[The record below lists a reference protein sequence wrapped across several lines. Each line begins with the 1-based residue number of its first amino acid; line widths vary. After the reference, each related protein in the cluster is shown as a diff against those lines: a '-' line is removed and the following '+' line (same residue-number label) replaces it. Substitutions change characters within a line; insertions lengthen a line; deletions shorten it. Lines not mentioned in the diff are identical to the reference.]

1 MELILGQALALFT
14 ALCFAQNSLIYA
26 HVGRIVSSSTTAHIR
41 LWIALPAILLIHLIF
56 LGTLFPV
63 GVSLQSWIFMGLSG
77 VLGFCIADL
86 FIFSALVKI
95 GARQTMVIMTT
106 SPLFSTLFAFFIEKE
121 VITYFQAFGMF
132 VTLMGVAL
140 VILVDKNKKET
151 TGNKNVELGVLF
163 AFLGAI
169 TQALAMVLAK
179 KGMGSSV
186 HPISANVIRLFFG
199 LVALVIFTLLRK
211 SFFSDFKLFS
221 NKSELKVLLL
231 IVAAALVGP
240 VLGIILNLWALSI
253 APVGIVTTLSQ
264 MTPVLLLPL
273 EKYVL
278 KRYVSPLASV
288 GTIIAV
294 VGTVLLFI
302 SPNPF

>member
-26 HVGRIVSSSTTAHIR
+26 YVGRIVSSSTTAHIR
-41 LWIALPAILLIHLIF
+41 LWIAFPVILLVHLIF
-56 LGTLFPV
+56 LGTLVPV
-63 GVSLQSWIFMGLSG
+63 GISFHSWLFIGTSG

-106 SPLFSTLFAFFIEKE
+106 SPLFSTIFAFFIEKE
-121 VITYFQAFGMF
+121 VITYFQSFGMF
-132 VTLMGVAL
+132 VTLFGVAL
-140 VILVDKNKKET
+140 VILIDKNKKET
-151 TGNKNVELGVLF
+151 TDKKNIETGVFF

-169 TQALAMVLAK
+169 TQAFAMVLAK
-179 KGMGSSV
+179 NGMGATV
-186 HPISANVIRLFFG
+186 HPISANAIRLFFG
-199 LVALVIFTLLRK
+199 LISLIIYTLVRK
-211 SFFSDFKLFS
+211 SFITDFRLFI
-221 NKSELKVLLL
+221 NKSEMKVLLL

-240 VLGIILNLWALSI
+240 VLGIVLNLWALSI

-273 EKYVL
+273 EKYML
-278 KRYVSPLASV
+278 KRPVSPLASI

-302 SPNPF
+302 SPIPL

>member
-41 LWIALPAILLIHLIF
+41 LWIAFPAILLIHYIF
-56 LGTLFPV
+56 LGTLFPY
-63 GVSLQSWIFMGLSG
+63 GASLESWFFIGLSG

-106 SPLFSTLFAFFIEKE
+106 SPLFSTLLAFFIEKE
-121 VITYFQAFGMF
+121 VITYFQTFGMF
-132 VTLMGVAL
+132 ITLMGVAL
-140 VILVDKNKKET
+140 VILVDRNKKET
-151 TGNKNVELGVLF
+151 IKNKNIEMGVLF

-179 KGMGSSV
+179 KGMASTV
-186 HPISANVIRLFFG
+186 HPISANVIRLLFG
-199 LVALVIFTLLRK
+199 LIALIIFTLIRK
-211 SFFSDFKLFS
+211 SFFADFKLFS
-221 NKSELKVLLL
+221 NKSEIKVLLL

-294 VGTVLLFI
+294 IGTVLLFI